1 MLKVSKSQKQIMAS
15 WILPT
20 IECWGNFQYI
30 KLPQRSYFGR
40 IQDNICFEIF
50 WPLVLSVLIMQDGK
64 AFLHLLWMKLQYW
77 NYTQYVGRK
86 LLYNSKGQA
95 NIYLVKVAPNVNIVK
110 QDYLIKNESSFPAR
124 VGEEEIWISELILS
138 FNGMLW

>member
-1 MLKVSKSQKQIMAS
+1 
-15 WILPT
+15 
-20 IECWGNFQYI
+20 
-30 KLPQRSYFGR
+30 
-40 IQDNICFEIF
+40 
-50 WPLVLSVLIMQDGK
+50 MQDGK

-124 VGEEEIWISELILS
+124 VGEEEI
-138 FNGMLW
+138 